1 MKVRRFLAFT
11 VPVLLS
17 ASVWAADPAPAP
29 ASAHGP
35 KPPVLPV
42 QPDPVALLKAR
53 LKKTG
58 EGQYTLGK
66 VRINAKTRRIYCPGK
81 INKPDKP
88 EWIELIAATDKG
100 RLYESLTVLD
110 VEPMDLQLALILLKL
125 KPGRNGAIK
134 YPEDEPDGKADPGQ
148 CATIAIRWT
157 PKGGK
162 PQTQRVEWF
171 LQDNATKKRLPAVE
185 FVFLNVAWLG
195 QGLVADLEGTLI
207 SFYHEKGA
215 IMELAHKRAESV
227 PWSLMDVKRCPPPG
241 TSIELIISL
250 PADKAVL
257 KARKE
262 TQKES

>member
-1 MKVRRFLAFT
+1 MHPRHFLVFV
-11 VPVLLS
+11 VPVLLV
-17 ASVWAADPAPAP
+17 AGLRAAEPEPTAEPKAPPSPAE
-29 ASAHGP
+29 
-35 KPPVLPV
+35 
-42 QPDPVALLKAR
+42 LLKAR

-66 VRINAKTRRIYCPGK
+66 VRIDAKARTVICPGK

-88 EWIELIAATDKG
+88 EWIELIAATEKG

-134 YPEDEPDGKADPGQ
+134 YPEGDAAGKLKPGQ
-148 CATIAIRWT
+148 CATVSLRWT
-157 PKGGK
+157 PKDGK

-171 LQDNATKKRLPAVE
+171 LQDNQTKKRLPAVE
-185 FVFLNVAWLG
+185 FVFLDAVWLG
-195 QGLVADLEGTLI
+195 QGLVADVEGTLV

-241 TSIELIISL
+241 TPIELIVTL
-250 PADKAVL
+250 PAEPEKKPEKEADKAG
-257 KARKE
+257 AKE
-262 TQKES
+262 